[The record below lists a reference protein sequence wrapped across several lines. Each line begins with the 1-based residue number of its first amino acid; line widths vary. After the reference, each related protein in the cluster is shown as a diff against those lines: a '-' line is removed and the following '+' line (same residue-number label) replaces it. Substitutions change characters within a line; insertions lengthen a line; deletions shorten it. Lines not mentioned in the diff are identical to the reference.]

1 MELPEL
7 FDIGEWV
14 INEGENMNGKV
25 IMGEV
30 KSAVDTRIKGM
41 RFLVTFLPREKIFA
55 SKFAMWIST
64 GDWEL

>member
-1 MELPEL
+1 
-7 FDIGEWV
+7 
-14 INEGENMNGKV
+14 MNGKV
-25 IMGEV
+25 IMGAV

-64 GDWEL
+64 GD